1 MTTRSGTLIFCT
13 AHVDDESVWDGRYR
27 RWFDALSM
35 SDLDCGTAL
44 MVDDGSATMP
54 DWTDVAV
61 IREGECLVTD
71 ASRVL
76 FQFKHNLGRRSVFD
90 FPGWYR
96 SFTFA
101 CEYAD
106 RNGFTKV
113 VHIES
118 DAFVIS
124 ERLRDYINAV
134 HDEWLTLWC
143 TLHNFPEITI
153 QIMAGSGLTA
163 YRTFCEQVPHEAL
176 VGRPYEAQ
184 LPFTKI
190 EKGFIGD
197 RYGERLPY
205 VPVEADFVS
214 QALEADSSYYWWM
227 KPAAHGPKPIESKVS
242 DAERLRRLGRD
253 NDLLRYDRG
262 RLQTM
267 IYGLQNEVATLRHV
281 NQNLCTQLTA
291 RPVRRLCGFAN
302 RLRALI
308 RG

>member
-1 MTTRSGTLIFCT
+1 
-13 AHVDDESVWDGRYR
+13 
-27 RWFDALSM
+27 
-35 SDLDCGTAL
+35 

-54 DWTDVAV
+54 DGPDVVV
-61 IREGECLVTD
+61 IGEGECLVVD
-71 ASRVL
+71 APRVV
-76 FQFKHNLGRRSVFD
+76 FHFEHNLGRRSVFD

-96 SFTFA
+96 SFKFA

-134 HDEWLTLWC
+134 HDGWLALWC
-143 TLHNFPEITI
+143 IKHDFPEITI
-153 QIMAGSGLTA
+153 QVMAGSGLTA
-163 YRTFCEQVPHEAL
+163 YRTFCERVPHEAL
-176 VGRPYEAQ
+176 VGHPYETQ
-184 LPFTKI
+184 LPFTRI

-197 RYGERLPY
+197 RYGEGLPY

-214 QALEADSSYYWWM
+214 QALEADPSYYWWM
-227 KPAAHGPKPIESKVS
+227 KPAANGPKPIASTVS
-242 DAERLRRLGRD
+242 DAERLRRLDR
-253 NDLLRYDRG
+253 NNEILRYDRG

-267 IYGLQNEVATLRHV
+267 IYGLQNEVATLQRV
-281 NQNLCTQLTA
+281 NQDLCAQLTTQ
-291 RPVRRLCGFAN
+291 PMRRLRGFAY

-308 RG
+308 RD